1 MFHKLQSMGWIAPQF
16 PLNPLLWN
24 PLYKNI
30 LTDRNSFFNAGSI
43 ICPEYRELSNQ
54 FREIRINH
62 VCKVNLTYNA
72 KQAILKMQS
81 ELFRKVKDG

>member
-1 MFHKLQSMGWIAPQF
+1 MFHKLQSIGWIAPQF

-54 FREIRINH
+54 F
-62 VCKVNLTYNA
+62 
-72 KQAILKMQS
+72 
-81 ELFRKVKDG
+81 